1 MKQNVSP
8 HSISLECERM
18 LIFFMKE
25 LRNLCAN
32 TNQQADIQFES
43 DWEFLLRMCDK
54 VEDLRKKHPEQFEEY
69 AWISTENGDKYVKVS
84 TCEQAA

>member
-1 MKQNVSP
+1 MKQNVSAE
-8 HSISLECERM
+8 SISIECERM

-25 LRNLCAN
+25 LRNLSGN

-54 VEDLRKKHPEQFEEY
+54 VEDLRKEHPEQFEEY
-69 AWISTENGDKYVKVS
+69 VWISTENGDKYVKVS
-84 TCEQAA
+84 TC